1 MRRTPPVTSSV
12 GPQRAAANLDATM
25 DNALTASNPNAP
37 PSPSPVTTGNWR
49 ERFTTMPLRSLLSL
63 GVGLAVLVAIGVAL
77 FSNGSRG
84 DYKVLFAG
92 LSDKDGGAVVA
103 QLAQT
108 NVPYRIAEGGGAILV
123 PAAQVHEV
131 RLKLASAGLPR
142 GGASGGTNGGA
153 AGFELMDNARF
164 GQTQFQERATFQRA
178 LEGELARSIASL
190 QAVAGA
196 RVHLSLPN
204 QNGFFREQQKPSASV
219 LLNLHPGRTLERAQV
234 AGIVHLVASSVPE
247 LHHKAVSIIDGQGAL
262 LSGNDESAGAGG
274 LDTQQLQY
282 LRNVEAMYLKRVMD
296 ILEPVVGRD
305 NLRANVTAEIDF
317 SQSEQTSEE
326 FKPNQTDAAAAVRSR
341 QTSDANTAS
350 GGGPAGVPGAATN
363 QPPVAAT
370 APLSG
375 AAQPLQ
381 GAPGGNGAGGA
392 GGNPNARRDA
402 VTNYEVDKTVKVVR
416 NATGNIK
423 RLNAAV
429 LLNHRSSV
437 DPKGKTVTTPLSAEE
452 LEKLTSLV
460 QQSLGFNKERGDSVR
475 VVNFAFKPE
484 VAPKIEP
491 PPVWQQPWVLDLL
504 RAAAVPLLLALL
516 AWGVLAR
523 MVRPAL
529 DTMLPPAPPPVAP
542 ALGGKLDATVGD
554 EADAKGAATTAAL
567 PPPGPNVNLGHA
579 RTLARDNPAA
589 VAQIMRGW
597 VNGEEKAV

>member
-1 MRRTPPVTSSV
+1 
-12 GPQRAAANLDATM
+12 M
-25 DNALTASNPNAP
+25 DNALTTPTPNAP
-37 PSPSPVTTGNWR
+37 PTPVTTGNWR

-77 FSNGSRG
+77 FTNNGRG

-103 QLAQT
+103 QLTQS

-123 PAAQVHEV
+123 PAGQVHEV

-142 GGASGGTNGGA
+142 GGTNGGA

-234 AGIVHLVASSVPE
+234 AGIVHLVSSSVPE
-247 LHHKAVSIIDGQGAL
+247 LHQKAVSIIDGQGAL

-282 LRNVEAMYLKRVMD
+282 LRNVESMYLKRVVE

-341 QTSDANTAS
+341 QTSDANSPS
-350 GGGPAGVPGAATN
+350 GSGPAGVPGAASN
-363 QPPVAAT
+363 QPPVGAT

-429 LLNHRSSV
+429 LLNHRNSV
-437 DPKGKTVTTPLSAEE
+437 DPKGKTVTTPLSPEE

-484 VAPKIEP
+484 LAPKIEAVP
-491 PPVWQQPWVLDLL
+491 LWQQPWVLDLL

-516 AWGVLAR
+516 GWGVMAR

-529 DTMLPPAPPPVAP
+529 DTMLPPAPPPPAP
-542 ALGGKLDATVGD
+542 ALGATLDATVGD
-554 EADAKGAATTAAL
+554 DDAQAQAAATAAL
-567 PPPGPNVNLGHA
+567 PPPGPNINLAHA
-579 RTLARDNPAA
+579 RTLAKDNPAA

-597 VNGEEKAV
+597 VNGEEKAA